1 MNDDSCF
8 NDNYERKRE
17 KWNENM
23 NYKYCYIQGPKGDK
37 GDPGPKGENGY
48 STIRV
53 GETITGDYNTD
64 AKVINVGTEKDAI
77 LSFIIPRGAN
87 GDDGDKIIIGKT
99 ETLDANAKAI
109 VIDNQIGNV
118 HTLDFYIPQGFDGV
132 NGLKG
137 DKGDPG
143 PKGEMGASE
152 RIEILNTKTVDAGQ
166 LAEVK
171 DDFDGTTHYLTFSIP
186 KGEKGDNGQT
196 GTAILDSY
204 ANLYEDNGNSSILT
218 PNTPIQVELSKK
230 GLTKNTDTSFTNTI
244 RILNTGI
251 YKIDYFYAAVAS
263 LEALV
268 SLEVRKENT
277 TINGTKITKKVNNQ
291 EYVWFNGSII
301 TRLTNNEKIDLALTS
316 SQNVTLTPGEDT
328 ISYLSIMKI
337 DNS

>member
-1 MNDDSCF
+1 MLL
-8 NDNYERKRE
+8 Y
-17 KWNENM
+17 
-23 NYKYCYIQGPKGDK
+23 YI
-37 GDPGPKGENGY
+37 
-48 STIRV
+48 SWCWF
-53 GETITGDYNTD
+53 
-64 AKVINVGTEKDAI
+64 I
-77 LSFIIPRGAN
+77 LIIFKTYGRIFR
-87 GDDGDKIIIGKT
+87 KII
-99 ETLDANAKAI
+99 
-109 VIDNQIGNV
+109 
-118 HTLDFYIPQGFDGV
+118 
-132 NGLKG
+132 
-137 DKGDPG
+137 
-143 PKGEMGASE
+143 
-152 RIEILNTKTVDAGQ
+152 
-166 LAEVK
+166 K

-186 KGEKGDNGQT
+186 KGEKGANGQT

-263 LEALV
+263 LEAFI

>member
-8 NDNYERKRE
+8 NDNYERKRK

-37 GDPGPKGENGY
+37 GEPGPKGENGY

-53 GETITGDYNTD
+53 GETITGDYNTG

-99 ETLDANAKAI
+99 ETLDANAKAM

-143 PKGEMGASE
+143 
-152 RIEILNTKTVDAGQ
+152 
-166 LAEVK
+166 
-171 DDFDGTTHYLTFSIP
+171 P

-263 LEALV
+263 LEAFI